1 MPPSIL
7 ERDISNLE
15 RSLDSLEGWLAFM
28 TALVVLGLVIE
39 YWHELP
45 EAITALRRAWSW
57 KPLCIVV
64 GGILI
69 TVGVAGELVVQ
80 RIASDKETAL
90 RKANDKIFTGLNIE
104 AAQARRDASAASE
117 RASKADERASKNE
130 KEAAQLRNMAEAER
144 LERIK
149 LEAIVA
155 PRSLSL
161 DQQAQIAAACSGFR
175 GHRVLLTSYGM
186 DGEAAALGAQIISAL
201 QAAHV
206 TVLDG
211 RASIMSAGGFD
222 VGIHIRNQTSQS
234 TENDFISGLGNALSS
249 IGKLQVS
256 VNDPWPR
263 TGAVM
268 GGGGQAYPPGT
279 VFVNVMIGVKPLPI
293 LPPHK

>member
-117 RASKADERASKNE
+117 RA
-130 KEAAQLRNMAEAER
+130 
-144 LERIK
+144 
-149 LEAIVA
+149 
-155 PRSLSL
+155 
-161 DQQAQIAAACSGFR
+161 AAACSGFR